1 MTSKSWGWFII
12 IQLFV
17 VNAITLP
24 WFFHAFP
31 DDWTTVMV
39 RYVYFLLGWGIIIM
53 AIFWRLKTR
62 QEERWQKPKEAWRS
76 IPEFPDYDISQDGDV
91 RNWDGNLV
99 MPTSIEG
106 RIVWYE
112 LLKSD
117 EYHWRSREALLID
130 AFDGLVGRR
139 FNK

>member
-24 WFFHAFP
+24 WFFHEFP
-31 DDWTTVMV
+31 EDWTTVMV
-39 RYVYFLLGWGIIIM
+39 RYVYFLLGWGII
-53 AIFWRLKTR
+53 AVGIFWWLKTR
-62 QEERWQKPKEAWRS
+62 QEERWKTPVDDWRS

-130 AFDGLVGRR
+130 AFNGLVGRR